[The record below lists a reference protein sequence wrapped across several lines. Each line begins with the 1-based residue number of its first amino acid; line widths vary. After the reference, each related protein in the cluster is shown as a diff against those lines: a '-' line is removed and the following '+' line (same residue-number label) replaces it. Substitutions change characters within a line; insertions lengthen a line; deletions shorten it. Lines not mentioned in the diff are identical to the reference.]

1 MDGTLSLG
9 HNVRM
14 SESDLDIQYKQ
25 EFTER
30 VAAARIAR
38 NLKQWQAAEALGI
51 PQDKY
56 KQYEGRS
63 LMPHR
68 LIGRFCIVTRV
79 DPVWLLTGRGQKPL
93 KPLELAATE
102 EPPVAARKPK
112 RARSKKAA

>member
-1 MDGTLSLG
+1 
-9 HNVRM
+9 M

-30 VAAARIAR
+30 VATARIAR

-68 LIGRFCIVTRV
+68 LIGRFCIICRV
-79 DPVWLLTGRGQKPL
+79 DPGWLITGRGQKPL
-93 KPLELAATE
+93 KPLELILE
-102 EPPVAARKPK
+102 EAPEAVRKPK
-112 RARSKKAA
+112 KARSKRVA